1 FDDHVRLDLVDDL
14 AESIVD
20 ELRAVDERLPG
31 RRDELAQLLDRGLAE
46 DGRGVA
52 DEVDPELTRRFLG
65 LGRRPEPHQSLFEAV
80 GLQPAGERLLDDEQ
94 DAVPAPLDRK
104 STRLNS
110 SHVSTSYAVFCL
122 K

>member
-1 FDDHVRLDLVDDL
+1 M
-14 AESIVD
+14 D

-94 DAVPAPLDRK
+94 DAVPAPLQDLADPDAVVGRAERALGK
-104 STRLNS
+104 EHNRLS
-110 SHVSTSYAVFCL
+110 SVSHV
-122 K
+122 